1 MNTVIF
7 DLDGT
12 LLDTIGDLAEAVNF
26 ALENNGLSRL
36 PVETIKSYVENGAA
50 RLIERSSGS
59 KHGEPLFEKCR
70 KDFSAYY
77 MSYLH
82 VFTKPYEG
90 VSETLKELKNRGFNT
105 AILSNKPDNA
115 VKELSDFFFKGLI
128 DIALGERGGV
138 PKKPDPTAVLEIIDR
153 FGVNKEDVIYVGD
166 SEVDIQTGRNA
177 GVKTLSCLWG
187 FKTKEFLVENGAEI
201 LLEKPNDILKHL

>member
-1 MNTVIF
+1 MIF

-36 PVETIKSYVENGAA
+36 PLETIKSYVGNGAGV
-50 RLIERSSGS
+50 LIEKSSGS
-59 KHGEPLFEKCR
+59 KQGEPLFEKCR

-77 MSYLH
+77 MSHLH

-90 VSETLKELKNRGFNT
+90 VLDTLKELKNRGFNT

-128 DIALGERGGV
+128 DTALGERGGV
-138 PKKPDPTAVLEIIDR
+138 PKKPDPAAVLEIIEKL
-153 FGVNKEDVIYVGD
+153 GVNKDEVIYVGD
-166 SEVDIQTGRNA
+166 SEVDIQTGKNA

-187 FKTKEFLVENGAEI
+187 FKTKEFLIENGSEI
-201 LLEKPNDILKHL
+201 LLERPNDLLKYI